1 MDEINVDV
9 IVSNGTNVEV
19 SSPSTLV
26 NAHVNLPPPIES
38 TTDSPSI
45 DYRTHVILPG
55 PQGPAGP
62 IGPVGPQGL
71 QGNISGINDLNAPVI
86 YLSGQ
91 DGITVYSGSY
101 NTLCISGNSGYFQ
114 DQINL
119 LTLNLF
125 NTGNNLYLLQYNYSG
140 WANNQFATNANLLIT
155 GNLLQGQINT
165 LATSFASTGSGLQTQ
180 INTLTTNLFTT
191 GSTLAT
197 NLALTGSS
205 LQTQVNT
212 LTTNL
217 FTTGST
223 LATNLALTGSSLQ
236 TQVNTLTT
244 NLFTTGSTLATGIA
258 NYSGWATNI
267 YATISNLNLTG
278 SSLALQ
284 IYNTGSIL
292 DSKINSLSGVSVLT
306 FGNQNIY
313 GNKNFYDTVFINNLT
328 VTGTETIVSTQ
339 NFNVQSPYI
348 LLNLTGGA
356 VDGGIFFVTG
366 SGLTGINDPGPII
379 GFDHSDNFVFGISTR
394 ASDLSTLNKIASKQ
408 DISNYSGFASSTYA
422 TIINLNITGSSLQNQ
437 INTILSNQQIFT
449 TSLTPGLDAYQINY
463 PVSFSSIPKI
473 QATLEVPGN
482 ILYSL
487 SISNINM
494 TGYTGL
500 LSDDLTEVGA
510 KIHTF
515 ASIQ

>member
-223 LATNLALTGSSLQ
+223 LAT
-236 TQVNTLTT
+236 
-244 NLFTTGSTLATGIA
+244 GIA

-313 GNKNFYDTVFINNLT
+313 GNKTFYDTVFINNLT
-328 VTGTETIVSTQ
+328 VTGAETIVNTQ

-356 VDGGIFFVTG
+356 IDGGIFFVTG